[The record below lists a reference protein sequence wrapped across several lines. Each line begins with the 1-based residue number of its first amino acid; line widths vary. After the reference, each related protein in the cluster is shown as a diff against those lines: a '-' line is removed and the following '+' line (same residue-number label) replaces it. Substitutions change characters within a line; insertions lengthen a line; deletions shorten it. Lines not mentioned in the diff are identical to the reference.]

1 MSETSHTPVV
11 EFPPRSPLKLAVLIS
26 GGGTTLRNLLA
37 KIAASELD
45 ARIDLVVSSNPKAR
59 GLDYARE
66 AGIKIAVLEQK
77 QFVSLDVYSQAVF
90 DACRASQCDIVVM
103 AGFLKFV
110 TIPADFEFRVVN
122 IHPGLIPAF
131 CGLGFYGHHVH
142 QAVLDY
148 GAKLSGCTVHF
159 VDNQYDHGPILLQ
172 RAVPVLDDDTA
183 DTLAGRVFEAECEAF
198 PEALRLIGAGCVS
211 VAGRKVTVRPAGR
224 LASN

>member
-1 MSETSHTPVV
+1 MPD
-11 EFPPRSPLKLAVLIS
+11 FPPRSPLKLAVLIS

-37 KIAASELD
+37 KIAAGELD
-45 ARIDLVVSSNPKAR
+45 ARIDLVISSDPKAR
-59 GLDYARE
+59 GLEYARE
-66 AGIKIAVLEQK
+66 AGIKTAVLEQRK
-77 QFVSLDVYSQAVF
+77 FASLDAYSQAVF

-110 TIPADFEFRVVN
+110 MIPPDFEWRVVN

-159 VDNQYDHGPILLQ
+159 VDNQYDHGPIILQ
-172 RAVPVLDDDTA
+172 RAVPVQDDDTA
-183 DTLAGRVFEAECEAF
+183 DTLAASVFEAECEAF
-198 PEALRLIGAGCVS
+198 PEALRLIGSGRIA
-211 VAGRKVTVRPAGR
+211 VAGRKVTIRPAGT
-224 LASN
+224 LATK